1 MRYSILAS
9 GSTGNSC
16 YIATDEIR
24 LLVDVGLTTKRIEGL
39 IREIGEDPTQ
49 LDGILITHEHAD
61 HIRGLSVLARRY
73 KLPIYCNHATW
84 QAIRKMVKDL
94 DDSYVNIFQT
104 GEQHQLGDLKVES
117 FGISHDAAEPMGFV
131 FTHNQKKLSFVTDLG
146 YVSEKIKE
154 RIYNSDVLIMEA
166 NHDVEMLRMGRY
178 PWNLKRRILGDSGHL
193 SNEACADALI
203 DVIGRSTRNVY
214 LAHLSKENNMIDL
227 ANMTVRQILGEA
239 GIDVDSQVKIN
250 DTHPEKPT
258 ALDRL

>member
-1 MRYSILAS
+1 MRYSVLAS
-9 GSTGNSC
+9 GSTGNSFF
-16 YIATDEIR
+16 IGTEEIR

-49 LDGILITHEHAD
+49 LNGILITHEHVD

-73 KLPIYCNHATW
+73 ELPIYSNQATW
-84 QAIRKMVKDL
+84 QAIRKSVKDL
-94 DDSYVNIFQT
+94 DDRHVQIFET
-104 GEQHQLGDLKVES
+104 GERHQLGDLVVES
-117 FGISHDAAEPMGFV
+117 FGISHDAAEPMGFT
-131 FTHNQKKLSFVTDLG
+131 FAHQGKKLSYVTDLG

-154 RIYNSDVLIMEA
+154 NIFNSDVLVMEA
-166 NHDVEMLRMGRY
+166 NHDVELLRMGRY

-203 DVIGRSTRNVY
+203 DVIGSATRQVY

-239 GIDVDSQVKIN
+239 GIDVESKVQIN

-258 ALDRL
+258 ALDQL